1 MSDRDDDKL
10 GIIPMVCI
18 SRWKWW
24 KSQKWPIQ
32 NAQRDRS
39 SKKYPFWPNFCC
51 FSSIFGY
58 ILQKRKKIAKM
69 STRQR
74 WWWQTWIPMVC
85 ISRRNQSFLMQ
96 ICVSN
101 CSVIFHSWNKPSSL
115 RAKGPRGLEIAN
127 RQLSIYHLQ
136 PLDNLCK
143 KLDILALPCKKS
155 ESATIN
161 TQWGLN
167 QFKIRWKLWML
178 FFA

>member
-1 MSDRDDDKL
+1 MTNLESFPWFAFHVENDENRKNDQFRMHKGTDRVKNIHFDQIFAAFL
-10 GIIPMVCI
+10 QFSVTFY
-18 SRWKWW
+18 
-24 KSQKWPIQ
+24 
-32 NAQRDRS
+32 
-39 SKKYPFWPNFCC
+39 KKE
-51 FSSIFGY
+51 
-58 ILQKRKKIAKM
+58 KKIAKM